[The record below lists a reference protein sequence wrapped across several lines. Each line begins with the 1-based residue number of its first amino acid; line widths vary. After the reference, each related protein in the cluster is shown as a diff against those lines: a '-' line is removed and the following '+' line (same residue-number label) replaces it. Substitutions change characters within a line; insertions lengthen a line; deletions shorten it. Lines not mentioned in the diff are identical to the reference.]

1 VKRRNLTLTQS
12 GRDSVPNVT
21 PGACGAKLSKKIA
34 EDRLP
39 RQKAAMTPPR
49 MMSVPSLRA
58 NSGWLPVALGAALS
72 LLLSACGHS
81 TTSISEARA
90 RATGAEA
97 TIEGTVTVPP
107 GDFASAMDDQGF
119 AVQDS
124 SGGVYVKLTEKLS
137 FGLGSKV
144 RVTGTLDE
152 QNMLRILK
160 AEPAQVEQ
168 LDGTAQV
175 SPKSVG
181 TGAVNES
188 VEGQLIKVSGK
199 VSQTFQDDAPYGYKL
214 YINDGTGEIQ
224 IFAHISAG
232 FDKAALQALSSGQQI
247 TVVGFTSQ
255 YNTTYEVAPRQP
267 SDLTT
272 P

>member
-1 VKRRNLTLTQS
+1 
-12 GRDSVPNVT
+12 
-21 PGACGAKLSKKIA
+21 
-34 EDRLP
+34 
-39 RQKAAMTPPR
+39 MTPSL
-49 MMSVPSLRA
+49 MMPVRSLRS
-58 NSGWLPVALGAALS
+58 NSGWLTVALGAALS
-72 LLLSACGHS
+72 LLMPACGHS
-81 TTSISEARA
+81 TTAISEARA
-90 RATGAEA
+90 RATGTEA

-168 LDGTAQV
+168 LDGTAQQV

-188 VEGQLIKVSGK
+188 VEGQLVKVSGK
-199 VSQTFQDDAPYGYKL
+199 VSQIFQDDAPYGYKL

-232 FDKAALQALSSGQQI
+232 FDKAALQALSAGQQL